1 MPVALRRREKV
12 CWLQLPS
19 VGWSFLSLP
28 QPSEHERTAGWY
40 PSSSQCLCLCGQW
53 TQLRQLKLEV
63 LMRMERVPSSTLL
76 NTSRQSLSPAGGP
89 PVSLGLMPQLRYE
102 RCPVQTAPY
111 LSAPDALIVTLYGK
125 KQTMAV

>member
-1 MPVALRRREKV
+1 
-12 CWLQLPS
+12 
-19 VGWSFLSLP
+19 
-28 QPSEHERTAGWY
+28 
-40 PSSSQCLCLCGQW
+40 
-53 TQLRQLKLEV
+53 
-63 LMRMERVPSSTLL
+63 MRMERVPSSTLL

-102 RCPVQTAPY
+102 RCPVQTALY